1 MTSGFLLSSFLSPVS
16 NLRDTHGGKL
26 ARHTAGPARTART
39 ARTAREHAAVALCT
53 GDLATTAEPAK
64 HVPRAHADAWPPSYQ
79 RACPS

>member
-39 ARTAREHAAVALCT
+39 AREHAAVALCT

-64 HVPRAHADAWPPSYQ
+64 HVPRAHADEWPPRCQ